1 MWNRAISKCHSS
13 TYYFFMKIV
22 SPEIYVLYSKYCQSL
37 LNLMQKC
44 MLIFLYH
51 WKEWKLLKERLKLS
65 LLSICKKAN
74 LSLWVSSI
82 ATFLK
87 YLYFG
92 DQTNIFS
99 LKNKTDALWS
109 TEGWKCIFDHE
120 ACPRRSLECHF
131 SDHSFFFSFSFSYS
145 SFSPSPIPPSLLL
158 LLSHYYWPP
167 GLSL

>member
-82 ATFLK
+82 ATLLK
-87 YLYFG
+87 YLYFR

-109 TEGWKCIFDHE
+109 TEGWKCN
-120 ACPRRSLECHF
+120 
-131 SDHSFFFSFSFSYS
+131 FF
-145 SFSPSPIPPSLLL
+145 ITKQIVWWQNHKLGVAMGMCGWLNT
-158 LLSHYYWPP
+158 
-167 GLSL
+167 